1 MVPVL
6 GRSHKSPRPRP
17 IPPCPPGD
25 GYCDGDG
32 DGDGPPGE
40 VGDVGDGEGGDQDCK
55 KEIMMKKDMN
65 VKCKCTHLDGR
76 RQIDGRLQFLPLLL
90 HCCTL

>member
-25 GYCDGDG
+25 CDC
-32 DGDGPPGE
+32 DGPPGE
-40 VGDVGDGEGGDQDCK
+40 GGDFGDGYCDGEGGDQDCK
-55 KEIMMKKDMN
+55 KEDHDEKK
-65 VKCKCTHLDGR
+65 T
-76 RQIDGRLQFLPLLL
+76 
-90 HCCTL
+90 

>member
-25 GYCDGDG
+25 GDCDGDY

-40 VGDVGDGEGGDQDCK
+40 GGDVGDGYCDGEGGDQDCK
-55 KEIMMKKDMN
+55 KETMMKKRHE
-65 VKCKCTHLDGR
+65 CKM
-76 RQIDGRLQFLPLLL
+76 
-90 HCCTL
+90 